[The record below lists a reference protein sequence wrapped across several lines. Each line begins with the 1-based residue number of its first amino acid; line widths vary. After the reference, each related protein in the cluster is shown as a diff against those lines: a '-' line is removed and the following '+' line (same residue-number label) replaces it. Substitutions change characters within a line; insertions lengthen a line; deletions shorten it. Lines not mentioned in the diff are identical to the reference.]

1 MPRPCPF
8 CHPCFPVVA
17 RVASGI
23 LLAAFLTACQLP
35 DDPLQAFE
43 QGDYVLSYRLWL
55 PRAEAGD
62 AEAQNYVG
70 IQHYLGLGCSR
81 DLQLAFSWFVR
92 AARQGHPPAQVNL
105 GSMYQAGRGVEQN
118 LQTAFVWFFAAAR
131 QGSER
136 ARRQAGYLGN
146 RLSRREAMYAMLEAN
161 EFIPDPA
168 LRFVSR
174 DYYIDQNRQLHS
186 RRLRSRE
193 LRSQG
198 ISGMRLRDEL
208 SR

>member
-1 MPRPCPF
+1 MSGWFSPAVSWFAGRFRAALRLACSGL
-8 CHPCFPVVA
+8 FPVVF
-17 RVASGI
+17 
-23 LLAAFLTACQLP
+23 LAACQSP

-70 IQHYLGLGCSR
+70 IQYYLGLGRGR
-81 DLQLAFSWFVR
+81 DLQTAFTWFVR

-105 GSMYQAGRGVEQN
+105 GSMYQDGRAVEQDFY
-118 LQTAFVWFFAAAR
+118 TAFVWFFAAAQ

-136 ARRQAGYLGN
+136 ALRQADN
-146 RLSRREAMYAMLEAN
+146 MARQNKLSPNQQLHAKLEAN

-174 DYYIDQNRQLHS
+174 DYYIDRS
-186 RRLRSRE
+186 KRLRSE
-193 LRSQG
+193 TSP
-198 ISGMRLRDEL
+198 
-208 SR
+208 